1 MKYFFFGLKKM
12 SFLCM
17 MILSLNRKQIPK
29 RKKSNLVKKNVQN
42 IKNTVK
48 GILWFYNK
56 MPDKKPEDPTEILA
70 WKVSLPLISNKVI
83 DKLFP
88 RSIDKGL
95 INNKKELTMT
105 FVRDIIVRKI
115 TFGDVLLLPDVYG
128 N

>member
-1 MKYFFFGLKKM
+1 M
-12 SFLCM
+12 
-17 MILSLNRKQIPK
+17 
-29 RKKSNLVKKNVQN
+29 KKNVQN